1 MVEAISLNQP
11 HWYAAYLHPRRE
23 KSVARQM
30 QERGLHWFLPLYRS
44 VRRWKD
50 RRKEIEL
57 VLFPGYVFIY
67 SALQDR
73 LRVLQLPGVVRF
85 VNFGGQ
91 PASLPDR
98 EVETLRAG
106 LKENIYAEPHPYLTA
121 GRRVQVIRGPFLGTH
136 GILIR
141 RKDKFRVVISL
152 ALITRAVSVEVDASD
167 VQPLL

>member
-1 MVEAISLNQP
+1 VDCIGFSP
-11 HWYAAYLHPRRE
+11 CIAAYVDGKIAARRLSLFSSPDTFSSTLHC
-23 KSVARQM
+23 
-30 QERGLHWFLPLYRS
+30 
-44 VRRWKD
+44 
-50 RRKEIEL
+50 I
-57 VLFPGYVFIY
+57 
-67 SALQDR
+67 ALQDR
-73 LRVLQLPGVVRF
+73 LRVLQLLGVVRF
-85 VNFGGQ
+85 VSFGGQ

>member
-85 VNFGGQ
+85 VSFGGQ
-91 PASLPDR
+91 PSSLPDR

>member
-85 VNFGGQ
+85 VSFGGQ

-106 LKENIYAEPHPYLTA
+106 LKENIYAEPHPYLPA

>member
-1 MVEAISLNQP
+1 MVEVISLNQP

-67 SALQDR
+67 IALQDR
-73 LRVLQLPGVVRF
+73 LRVLQLPGAVRF
-85 VNFGGQ
+85 VSFGGQ
-91 PASLPDR
+91 PSSLPDR

>member
-85 VNFGGQ
+85 VSFGGQ

>member
-67 SALQDR
+67 IALQDR

-85 VNFGGQ
+85 VSFGGQ

-106 LKENIYAEPHPYLTA
+106 LKENIYAEPHPTYRPVA
-121 GRRVQVIRGPFLGTH
+121 ECR
-136 GILIR
+136 
-141 RKDKFRVVISL
+141 
-152 ALITRAVSVEVDASD
+152 
-167 VQPLL
+167 

>member
-67 SALQDR
+67 IALQDR

-106 LKENIYAEPHPYLTA
+106 LKENIYAEPHPYLPA

>member
-67 SALQDR
+67 IALQDR
-73 LRVLQLPGVVRF
+73 LRVLQLPGAVRF
-85 VNFGGQ
+85 VSFGGQ
-91 PASLPDR
+91 PSSLPDR

>member
-67 SALQDR
+67 IALQDR

-85 VNFGGQ
+85 VSFGGQ

-136 GILIR
+136 GLLIR

>member
-1 MVEAISLNQP
+1 MVEAISINQP
-11 HWYAAYLHPRRE
+11 HWYAAYLHPRQE

-67 SALQDR
+67 IALQDR
-73 LRVLQLPGVVRF
+73 LRVLQLLGVVRF
-85 VNFGGQ
+85 VSFGGQ

-106 LKENIYAEPHPYLTA
+106 LKENIYAEPHPYLPA

>member
-1 MVEAISLNQP
+1 MVEAISINQP

>member
-85 VNFGGQ
+85 VSFGGQ

-121 GRRVQVIRGPFLGTH
+121 GRRVEVIRGPFLGTH